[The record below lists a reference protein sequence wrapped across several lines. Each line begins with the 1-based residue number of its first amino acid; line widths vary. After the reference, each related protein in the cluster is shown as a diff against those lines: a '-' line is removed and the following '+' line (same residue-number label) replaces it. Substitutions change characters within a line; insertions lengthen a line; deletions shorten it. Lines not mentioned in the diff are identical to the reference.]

1 MSRILNSFADVVSAK
16 VVYRKKAAFLKLR
29 KAACN
34 KGMVKKFNAKLKK
47 EGKYGCKF
55 VEMKPYNGPQPAKMP
70 KKPKYPSHPHPHAHP
85 HPPHIIAIP
94 PVAKPHVPG
103 RRLRIIK
110 PTRFRLLRPTSR
122 PLKRFKL
129 RQPTKPLRRLPP
141 RRGTPPQ

>member
-1 MSRILNSFADVVSAK
+1 VSRILNSFPDVVTAQ

-34 KGMVKKFNAKLKK
+34 KGIVKKFNAELKK
-47 EGKYGCKF
+47 KGKYGCKF

-70 KKPKYPSHPHPHAHP
+70 KKPKPFPSHA

-103 RRLRIIK
+103 RRVRIIK
-110 PTRFRLLRPTSR
+110 PTRFRLLHPTSR
-122 PLKRFKL
+122 PMKRFKL